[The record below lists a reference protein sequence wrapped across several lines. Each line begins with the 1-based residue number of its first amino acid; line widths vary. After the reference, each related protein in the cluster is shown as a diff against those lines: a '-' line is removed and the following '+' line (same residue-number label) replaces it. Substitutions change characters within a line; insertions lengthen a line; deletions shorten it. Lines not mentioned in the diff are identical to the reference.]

1 VCYYLFVTLKTMM
14 MFRMVCVK
22 DAMKYW
28 LQVGVDGFYVRDA
41 AYLVEPSDLSTAA
54 SSANVI
60 SLPFLAV
67 L

>member
-1 VCYYLFVTLKTMM
+1 MM